1 MRHRAKLLLPAAVVA
16 VALASPA
23 VGQSAATD
31 YRDEFLRQFE
41 ASSRKVV
48 MLAEAIPAELY
59 TWSPG
64 EGVMSIGRV
73 YMHIARYNYGY
84 PASALDVAVPEGIDL
99 DTLEALTDK
108 ATVRRILDASVD
120 HVQRAARA
128 MTDEELRRPTRL
140 YGREIARWAVLLQ
153 LIAHMNEHVGQSVS
167 YARMN
172 GIVPPWSR

>member
-1 MRHRAKLLLPAAVVA
+1 MNQLPKVLGCAAVLAA
-16 VALASPA
+16 VTASPA
-23 VGQSAATD
+23 LGQSAVTD

-41 ASSRKVV
+41 ASSRKVM
-48 MLAEAIPAELY
+48 MLADAIPEELY

-64 EGVMSIGRV
+64 EGVMSIARV

-84 PASALDVAVPEGIDL
+84 PAGALDVPAPEGVDL
-99 DTLEALTDK
+99 DTMEDITDK
-108 ATVRRILDASVD
+108 AMVTRILSQSVD
-120 HVQRAARA
+120 HVRRTASA
-128 MTDEELRRPTRL
+128 MTEGELRRPTRL

-172 GIVPPWSR
+172 DIVPPWSR